1 MREQMVRDMARRTAA
16 WGALGV
22 ATLAL
27 ASGAEGLLGR
37 WERMRQRRK
46 DAGHAPVQETTPQ
59 TLRPGDA
66 LMLWNGDDRIVQ
78 TTLALAEHLN
88 NRETDWRW
96 LLLDGDTVL
105 EVLSGGET
113 VYYDRWEIVQQGS
126 VDFVRLVG
134 DQDGL
139 LRVFEAR
146 VRDGSSA
153 LNPTVFEYD
162 GGQWQ
167 LLATGTF
174 VVRDAAGGA
183 LGEVWRDVTPNEG
196 DNVYAKFVG
205 SGGEKALAVWTT
217 HIGFLRGRDLGPSDL
232 RCYGQ

>member
-1 MREQMVRDMARRTAA
+1 MRETARRAAA
-16 WGALGV
+16 WGALGIT
-22 ATLAL
+22 TLAL
-27 ASGAEGLLGR
+27 ATGAEGLIGR
-37 WERMRQRRK
+37 WERLRQRHK
-46 DAGHAPVQETTPQ
+46 DAGRTPPQETTPQ

-96 LLLDGDTVL
+96 LLLDGDTML
-105 EVLSGGET
+105 EVLNGGET
-113 VYYDRWEIVQQGS
+113 VYYDGWEIVRQGS
-126 VDFVRLVG
+126 ADFVRLVG

-139 LRVFEAR
+139 LRVFESR

-153 LNPTVFEYD
+153 LNPTVFD
-162 GGQWQ
+162 FGGAQWR
-167 LLATGTF
+167 LVSTGTF
-174 VVRDAAGGA
+174 VVRSADGGA

-196 DNVYAKFVG
+196 DNVYAKFTG
-205 SGGEKALAVWTT
+205 SAGEKALAIWTT
-217 HIGFLRGRDLGPSDL
+217 HIGFLRGRDVGPSDL

>member
-1 MREQMVRDMARRTAA
+1 MRDTARRTAA
-16 WGALGV
+16 WLALG
-22 ATLAL
+22 ATAAL
-27 ASGAEGLLGR
+27 LSTGAEGLIGR

-46 DAGHAPVQETTPQ
+46 DAGHAPVQETTAQ

-78 TTLALAEHLN
+78 TALALAEHLN
-88 NRETDWRW
+88 NLETDWRW

-105 EVLSGGET
+105 EVLNGGET
-113 VYYDRWEIVQQGS
+113 VYYDRWEIVRQGS
-126 VDFVRLVG
+126 ADFVRLVG

-153 LNPTVFEYD
+153 LNPTVFDYD
-162 GGQWQ
+162 SDQWR
-167 LLATGTF
+167 LDSTGTF
-174 VVRDAAGGA
+174 VVRNADGGA

-196 DNVYAKFVG
+196 DNVYAKFTG

-217 HIGFLRGRDLGPSDL
+217 HIGFLRGREVGPSDL